1 MADYEDPGAIVVF
14 NRQGKILYRYQPASG
29 TGELNR
35 PSLVELLPSGV
46 FMLNDDYN
54 DRLVAIDP
62 ATGALVWQ
70 YGVTGEPGVAAGRLD
85 VPDGF
90 DVLGPGGSTPTHT
103 ATG

>member
-1 MADYEDPGAIVVF
+1 M
-14 NRQGKILYRYQPASG
+14 
-29 TGELNR
+29 LNR

-62 ATGALVWQ
+62 ATGASS
-70 YGVTGEPGVAAGRLD
+70 GSTACTGEAGAAAGLLN

-90 DVLGPGGSTPTHT
+90 DVLGPAGSTPTHSCHRLGKKRDPDGGHW
-103 ATG
+103 AGGR